1 MLENCCDEAEIPKY
15 SRKCTA
21 IEHNSSNFV
30 NQCHDIGI
38 TAVDSARK
46 QKSMFIQ
53 TSGTDCRHT
62 KTADSLWRFSN
73 ETLLSYRRWEFVSWM
88 ATSDQA
94 EREKIAIKSLNLSES
109 ICHNILS
116 ASSFINFRCDVFAP
130 RNPAHRHW
138 MGQSSEPLSIVCVN
152 TQSKAPACTFLWT
165 GAQWR
170 QNDGCRD
177 AFAFGFKRSCLS
189 FFGPGAAGTEK
200 RNLIDTD

>member
-46 QKSMFIQ
+46 QKSIFIQ

-73 ETLLSYRRWEFVSWM
+73 ETLLSNRRWEFVSWM

-116 ASSFINFRCDVFAP
+116 ASSFINFRCDVFAL

-138 MGQSSEPLSIVCVN
+138 MGQSS
-152 TQSKAPACTFLWT
+152 QLWT

-170 QNDGCRD
+170 QNDGWRD